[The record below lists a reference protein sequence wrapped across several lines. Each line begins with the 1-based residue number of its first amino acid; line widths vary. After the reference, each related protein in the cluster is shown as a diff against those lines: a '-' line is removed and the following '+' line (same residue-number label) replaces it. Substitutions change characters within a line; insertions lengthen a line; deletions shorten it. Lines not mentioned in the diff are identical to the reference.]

1 VKPINSCPGAT
12 TLRGSVATIRQATK
26 MVLKYRKMLMRLI
39 YSCLSII
46 IFSISLYAQSSMEG
60 KKSLEFTFQGLN
72 LGGGIGGKYWL
83 NDISAIR
90 TTLSGSLSTFDTDE
104 AISYSYDPY
113 TVNVKTQILKLNV
126 TYLRAISNDSE
137 VLPYYGVSSGIDHY
151 SSQSKAVH
159 VSGIIDE
166 RRSTEDFLQL
176 SAIVGIELRLYKS
189 VSLSGEQ
196 WLSYFSRIS
205 KNGISTSE
213 YRITTATST
222 LLISLYF

>member
-1 VKPINSCPGAT
+1 
-12 TLRGSVATIRQATK
+12 
-26 MVLKYRKMLMRLI
+26 MRLI

-46 IFSISLYAQSSMEG
+46 IFSINLYAQSSMDG

-83 NDISAIR
+83 SDVSAIR
-90 TTLSGSLSTFDTDE
+90 TTISGSFSTFDTDE
-104 AISYSYDPY
+104 AITNNYDPY
-113 TVNVKTQILKLNV
+113 TVNVKTQTLKIDI

-137 VLPYYGVSSGIDHY
+137 VIPYYGFSSGINHY

-159 VSGIIDE
+159 ISGIIND

-176 SAIVGIELRLYKS
+176 STIIGIELRLFKN

-196 WLSYFSRIS
+196 WLTYFSRIS
-205 KNGISTSE
+205 KNGINTSE

-222 LLISLYF
+222 LLISIYF